1 MKKILYVVM
10 AALVLVACNPNEPKI
25 VSKDKKMIDKGSKE
39 ILSLL
44 GQKQKDVKKAFEAAG
59 YEDVTDEVIHEG
71 GLPQRFNLPA
81 AKSATSIMAYAYNAP
96 EDMSVM
102 SGEEGEDEK
111 IDFFNEIAASK
122 KVLIE
127 AMLYFNE
134 NNRLAQIMLIS
145 AAGQEVKNV
154 PFLYLTA
161 STNIFASLE
170 KPLEADEYNWSG
182 ALMEDPSEEG
192 DEFTS
197 NKKRAKFEE
206 KFTAMAQEGETYAS
220 EEAQALVEDGTIQ
233 YGLFWATD
241 FTQLPLVGEGMP
253 KDIDPLCGAILVA
266 SFTPKSE
273 EPEP

>member
-59 YEDVTDEVIHEG
+59 YEDVTDEVVHEG
-71 GLPQRFNLPA
+71 GLPQRLNLPA

-96 EDMSVM
+96 EDISVM
-102 SGEEGEDEK
+102 SGEDEDEL
-111 IDFFNEIAASK
+111 IDFFNEIVASK
-122 KVLIE
+122 KVFIE

-220 EEAQALVEDGTIQ
+220 EEAQALVEDGFIL
-233 YGLFWATD
+233 YDLFWATD
-241 FTQLPLVGEGMP
+241 FTLLPLVGEGMP
-253 KDIDPLCGAILVA
+253 KDIDPLCGAILGA

-273 EPEP
+273 EP